1 MSEILQ
7 TQRLLLRQF
16 NLQDADFILQ
26 LLNTPNWLKF
36 IGDKGVRTR
45 EDAIEYLENGP
56 IKSYNENG
64 FGLWMVALKETDTPI
79 GMCGLVNRES
89 LQDIDIGFAFLP
101 EFMQL
106 GYGYEIA
113 SATLKYGKEVLDLGK
128 IVAITDPKNIA
139 SIKLLTK
146 IGLSFEKTLALSDTD
161 SVLVFTP

>member
-64 FGLWMVALKETDTPI
+64 FGLWLVALKETDTPI

-101 EFMQL
+101 EFMHL

-113 SATLKYGKEVLDLGK
+113 SATLKYGKEVLDLSK

-146 IGLSFEKTLALSDTD
+146 IGLSFKKTLALSDTD
-161 SVLVFTP
+161 SVALYAT